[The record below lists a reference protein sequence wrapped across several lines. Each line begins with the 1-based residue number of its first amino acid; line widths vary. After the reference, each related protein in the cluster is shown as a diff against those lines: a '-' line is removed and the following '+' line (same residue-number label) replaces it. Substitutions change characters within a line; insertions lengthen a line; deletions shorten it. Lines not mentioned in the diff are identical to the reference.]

1 MKRFFAM
8 HGFATTPHTLN
19 YLVRLADSF
28 LSSPSQL
35 AGYFVANRDIENS
48 VLRAVVGTNMF
59 TVFGLAALIYIT
71 YAVAEN
77 YQIGRRKAFIIALV
91 PYILYLAVN
100 LFSPTG

>member
-1 MKRFFAM
+1 
-8 HGFATTPHTLN
+8 
-19 YLVRLADSF
+19 
-28 LSSPSQL
+28 
-35 AGYFVANRDIENS
+35 
-48 VLRAVVGTNMF
+48 MF